1 VRAQFYDYTYSDSAE
16 KASGIWWDRRFLG
29 LYFPEAQ
36 LHGE

>member
-1 VRAQFYDYTYSDSAE
+1 VRAQFYDYTYAGSAE
-16 KASGIWWDRRFLG
+16 KAAGLWWDRRPLG